1 MSPSGTS
8 ALQDEVL
15 EVARRLIRIDT
26 TNGNET
32 EAAEYLADYLR
43 DAVRGTP
50 AEGRLQV
57 ELVARDPRRA
67 NLVARLPAEE
77 SLAQAEESL
86 PLAEESLA
94 RAEESL
100 ARA

>member
-15 EVARRLIRIDT
+15 EIARRLIRIDT

-43 DAVRGTP
+43 DVWC
-50 AEGRLQV
+50 RL
-57 ELVARDPRRA
+57 LLADP
-67 NLVARLPAEE
+67 VG
-77 SLAQAEESL
+77 
-86 PLAEESLA
+86 
-94 RAEESL
+94 
-100 ARA
+100 